1 MKKKLVLLLGIIL
14 LMGCGNTAPA
24 TVTETKPIEDISENI
39 VVSVTPQQEENTE
52 DQTVEV
58 DSETANDTDEYYEE
72 EDADDQEYEYT
83 MDALEKEGYQI
94 LPAEWK
100 TVYASYDYKDKHPDE
115 IPEDYQD
122 FPYFYG
128 PNLEEIDVPV
138 CKFEVY
144 TMEGGGILKD
154 VTYEEDGIDKMETL
168 LSMNVND
175 NYSDVVVLKKDDSGK
190 YYWVASETASEP
202 VWDMNEEDGIYTQTY
217 KIRISPATNEE
228 IENAKSNS
236 TGQE

>member
-1 MKKKLVLLLGIIL
+1 MKKKLVLLLGVIL

-24 TVTETKPIEDISENI
+24 TVTETEPIISENI
-39 VVSVTPQQEENTE
+39 AVSVTPQQEENTE
-52 DQTVEV
+52 EQTVEV
-58 DSETANDTDEYYEE
+58 DS
-72 EDADDQEYEYT
+72 DDQEYEYT

-100 TVYASYDYKDKHPDE
+100 TVYASHDYKDKHPDE

-122 FPYFYG
+122 LLYFYG
-128 PNLEEIDVPV
+128 PNLEKINVLV
-138 CKFEVY
+138 CKFDVY

-154 VTYEEDGIDKMETL
+154 VTYEEDGIKNMDAL
-168 LSMNVND
+168 LSMNIND
-175 NYSDVVVLKKDDSGK
+175 NYVDVVMLKKDDSGK

-228 IENAKSNS
+228 IEKARANS
-236 TGQE
+236 AE